1 MGHHEISK
9 LLRDSTISKF
19 VTRKWI
25 ELNDLTSCKYSVNK
39 NIRFETNVLS
49 SDLYNYSDAYIDVK
63 GIIDLLAAATN
74 ENDKA
79 WKDFEFKNKA
89 QFSACILK
97 INKTLTGNALIDFD
111 FVRSMYNFLEYSNSY
126 SMTAESFWNYYRGKI
141 IGDNDNSTQAE
152 TFKCKIKTIGK
163 TPARPPKPRNPGDAD
178 PLAPLPVLSLSL

>member
-1 MGHHEISK
+1 MEDHEISK

-25 ELNDLTSCKYSVNK
+25 ELNNLTSCKYSVNK
-39 NIRFETNVLS
+39 NIRFETTVIS

-63 GIIDLLAAATN
+63 GMIDLLIAATN

-97 INKTLTGNALIDFD
+97 INNTLIDNASIDFD
-111 FVRSMYNFLEYSNSY
+111 IVRSMYNFLEYSNSY
-126 SMTAESFWNYYRGKI
+126 SMTAESFWNYYREKI
-141 IGDNDNSTQAE
+141 VGDNGNSTEAE
-152 TFKCKIKTIGK
+152 PFKCKRKTIGK
-163 TPARPPKPRNPGDAD
+163 TPA
-178 PLAPLPVLSLSL
+178 

>member
-25 ELNDLTSCKYSVNK
+25 EQNDLTSCKYSVNK

-89 QFSACILK
+89 
-97 INKTLTGNALIDFD
+97 
-111 FVRSMYNFLEYSNSY
+111 
-126 SMTAESFWNYYRGKI
+126 
-141 IGDNDNSTQAE
+141 
-152 TFKCKIKTIGK
+152 
-163 TPARPPKPRNPGDAD
+163 
-178 PLAPLPVLSLSL
+178 